1 MAKVVYRGVGYDT
14 VLRQQQQQ
22 QQQQHQQQPQQHNE
36 TYRGVKFVKEEK
48 Q

>member
-14 VLRQQQQQ
+14 VLRQQ

-36 TYRGVKFVKEEK
+36 TYRGVKFVREEK